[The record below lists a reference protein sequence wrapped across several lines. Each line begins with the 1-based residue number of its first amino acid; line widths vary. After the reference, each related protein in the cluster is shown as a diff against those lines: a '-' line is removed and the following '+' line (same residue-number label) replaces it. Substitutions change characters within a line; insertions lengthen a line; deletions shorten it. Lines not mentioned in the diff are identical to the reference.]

1 MCMTNRR
8 ETTPEW
14 RSRGVGCGRAR
25 GLASHRRVQGGLTLI
40 ELLIFIVVVSVA
52 LVGVLMVFNTA
63 VRGSADPMVRKQA
76 LAIAESLLTEIE
88 QQPFT
93 YCDLQDA
100 NLATA
105 TGTANCAV
113 AANDQN
119 SGGAALTRVPASE
132 SRYSAT
138 DPFDNVADYAGF
150 SQANIPDI
158 TNSNAMAGYTA
169 SVAISRAGDAFP
181 AAGAATLASDAVLK
195 IDVTVAGHG
204 ESITLT
210 GYRFRY
216 APNL

>member
-1 MCMTNRR
+1 MYMSSRR
-8 ETTPEW
+8 QRAPEG
-14 RSRGVGCGRAR
+14 RSRGAGCGHAR
-25 GLASHRRVQGGLTLI
+25 RDTHNRLRQHGLTLI

-52 LVGVLMVFNTA
+52 LVGVVMVLNTA

-76 LAIAESLLTEIE
+76 LAIAESLLAEIE

-100 NLATA
+100 NVSTA
-105 TGTANCAV
+105 TSAAGCTV

-119 SGGAALTRVPASE
+119 KAGGALGAVPGTE
-132 SRYSAT
+132 TRYSLT

-158 TNSNAMAGYTA
+158 TNNNAMNGYTA
-169 SVAISRAGDAFP
+169 TVAVTRVGNSFP
-181 AAGAATLASDAVLK
+181 EAGAAVLDTDAVLK
-195 IDVTVAGHG
+195 IDVTVTRGS

-216 APNL
+216 APNI

>member
-1 MCMTNRR
+1 MNRHLPR
-8 ETTPEW
+8 
-14 RSRGVGCGRAR
+14 
-25 GLASHRRVQGGLTLI
+25 GLTLI

-52 LVGVLMVFNTA
+52 LVGVVMVLNTA
-63 VRGSADPMVRKQA
+63 VRSSADPMVRKQA
-76 LAIAESLLTEIE
+76 LAIAESLLAEIE

-100 NLATA
+100 NVSTA
-105 TGTANCAV
+105 VSAAGCAV

-119 SGGAALTRVPASE
+119 KAGGTLGMVPGTE
-132 SRYSAT
+132 TRYSQT

-158 TNSNAMAGYTA
+158 TNNNAMNGYAAT
-169 SVAISRAGDAFP
+169 VAMTRVGGGFP
-181 AAGAATLASDAVLK
+181 GAGAAVLDNDAVLK
-195 IDVTVAGHG
+195 IDVTVTNGS

-216 APNL
+216 APNI